1 MKLHT
6 VRLAAAVFTASF
18 LAGCPAPQENKNSG
32 NETAASTSAPAKDA
46 LKVAL
51 LTPGDVNDAGW
62 NQLGYEGLQAVE
74 KELGAKTSH
83 QVTKSR
89 EDYKPAF
96 NDFGDQKF
104 NAVFCYGFE
113 YGKDTAD
120 LAPQFPDT
128 KFVVVSGDVKKEP
141 NVASLVIHLEDATYL
156 LGMAAG
162 GMTKTNV
169 IACMGGQKIPPVINA
184 FTAFEKGAKA
194 VNPKVV
200 VKTAYVGSWED
211 QNKGKEQ
218 ANTLIAQKADFIIHN
233 ADQAG
238 KGMFDAAKSAKNVMV
253 FGTNRDQNDVAPDLC
268 LGSAVIEM
276 PHAFKEVVKSIQ
288 DKSFKPELHDLTLAN
303 SNINV
308 HWNPKLKSKIPADL
322 MKKIEAAQAQIK
334 AGKLKTGS

>member
-1 MKLHT
+1 MNFKIA
-6 VRLAAAVFTASF
+6 RFGLAVLSAAL
-18 LAGCPAPQENKNSG
+18 LAGCPAPPETNSG
-32 NETAASTSAPAKDA
+32 NETTSGNAPEKSF
-46 LKVAL
+46 KVAL

-74 KELGAKTSH
+74 KEMGAKISH

-89 EDYKPAF
+89 DDFKPAF

-104 NAVFCYGFE
+104 NVVFGYGFE
-113 YGKDTAD
+113 YGKDATEVA
-120 LAPQFPDT
+120 AQFPDT

-141 NVASLVIHLEDATYL
+141 NVASLVIHLDDATYL

-169 IACMGGQKIPPVINA
+169 IACMGGEKIPPVASA
-184 FTAFEKGAKA
+184 FASFEKGAKA
-194 VNPKVV
+194 VNPRVT

-238 KGMFDAAKSAKNVMV
+238 KGLFDAAKSAKNVMV
-253 FGTNRDQNDVAPDLC
+253 FGTNRDQNDVAPTLC

-276 PHAFKEVVKSIQ
+276 PHAFQEVAKSVQ
-288 DKSFKPELHDLTLAN
+288 DKTFKPELHDLTMAN
-303 SNINV
+303 DNIGV
-308 HWNPKLKSKIPADL
+308 HWNSQLKSKIPTDL

-334 AGKLKTGS
+334 AGKLKVRS